1 MGQSYFDEK
10 KDTTKNR
17 RIMELIKKY
26 WKHAVGV
33 ILAIGVLYG
42 VIYLATPKPQMSELD
57 KYKLEQLDQNIQKL
71 QKLQQSL
78 NDSISSYQQK
88 ICEIDD
94 KIGKIKVERK
104 EVNNFYTQKKEEI
117 KNADKKQVDSLLR
130 SRYNF

>member
-1 MGQSYFDEK
+1 MGKSNFDEK
-10 KDTTKNR
+10 KDTNNNR

-78 NDSISSYQQK
+78 NDSINSYQQK

>member
-1 MGQSYFDEK
+1 
-10 KDTTKNR
+10 
-17 RIMELIKKY
+17 MELIKKY
-26 WKHAVGV
+26 WKYAVGV

-42 VIYLATPKPQMSELD
+42 IVYLATPKPQMSELD

-78 NDSISSYQQK
+78 NDSLNVYQHK
-88 ICEIDD
+88 IDEIDN

>member
-1 MGQSYFDEK
+1 
-10 KDTTKNR
+10 
-17 RIMELIKKY
+17 MELIKKY
-26 WKHAVGV
+26 WKHVVGV
-33 ILAIGVLYG
+33 ILSIGVLYG

-78 NDSISSYQQK
+78 NDSLTAYQHK
-88 ICEIDD
+88 IDEIDD

-130 SRYNF
+130 ARYNF

>member
-1 MGQSYFDEK
+1 MGESYFDEK
-10 KDTTKNR
+10 KDTTNNG

-26 WKHAVGV
+26 WKQAVGV

-78 NDSISSYQQK
+78 NDSINSYQNK
-88 ICEIDD
+88 INEIDD

-117 KNADKKQVDSLLR
+117 KNADKKQIDSLLR
-130 SRYNF
+130 GRYNF

>member
-1 MGQSYFDEK
+1 MGKSNFDEK
-10 KDTTKNR
+10 KDTNNNR

-78 NDSISSYQQK
+78 NDSISSYQNK
-88 ICEIDD
+88 INEIDD
-94 KIGKIKVERK
+94 KIGKI
-104 EVNNFYTQKKEEI
+104 QKT
-117 KNADKKQVDSLLR
+117 NR
-130 SRYNF
+130 

>member
-1 MGQSYFDEK
+1 MNY
-10 KDTTKNR
+10 
-17 RIMELIKKY
+17 IKKY
-26 WKHAVGV
+26 WKHFVAI
-33 ILAIGVLYG
+33 ILAIVSLYG
-42 VIYLATPKPQMSELD
+42 IVYLATPKPQMSELD

-130 SRYNF
+130 ARYNF

>member
-1 MGQSYFDEK
+1 MGESYFDEK
-10 KDTTKNR
+10 KDTTNNR

-26 WKHAVGV
+26 WKYAVGV

-42 VIYLATPKPQMSELD
+42 IVYLATPKPQMSELD